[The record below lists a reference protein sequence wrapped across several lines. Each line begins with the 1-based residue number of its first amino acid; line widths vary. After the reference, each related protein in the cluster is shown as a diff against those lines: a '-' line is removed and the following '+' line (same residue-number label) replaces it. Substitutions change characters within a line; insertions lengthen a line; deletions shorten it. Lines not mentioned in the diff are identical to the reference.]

1 MAEGRGTKS
10 AIAKLREATE
20 ALYNAI
26 KVGVMGATP
35 SLNVAVTMP
44 VYNSDGKAAK

>member
-10 AIAKLREATE
+10 AIAKLREAKE

-26 KVGVMGATP
+26 KVGVMGAT
-35 SLNVAVTMP
+35 STFVACFIYEVFSR
-44 VYNSDGKAAK
+44 VFAIS